1 MLAMRTG
8 RSLLSHKG
16 GFMERS
22 TGKNQGVPM
31 IVDNI
36 RAAKSIREWREDER
50 PRERM
55 LRFGSSCLS
64 DSELLAIL
72 IGTGSHGSSALDI
85 GRSMLDAYGSIQ
97 DLGSRTVQEL
107 CGVKGMGMVKAIGI
121 AAAFELSRRYQ
132 QEAFNPAMILQ
143 SPDDV
148 AKYFIPRMRGARTE
162 SFYIALLNSSN
173 IVFSTKKI
181 SEGSLNSSIVHPREV
196 FRVAIIES
204 AASIIAL
211 HNHPS
216 GNTEPSNED
225 ISLTEQLRQV
235 GTMMHIPLLDHLI
248 IAGDS
253 FTSLRER
260 GYFS

>member
-1 MLAMRTG
+1 MKKGLNMQSGDISMISEKMR
-8 RSLLSHKG
+8 S
-16 GFMERS
+16 ER
-22 TGKNQGVPM
+22 
-31 IVDNI
+31 
-36 RAAKSIREWREDER
+36 SIREWRKDER
-50 PRERM
+50 PRER
-55 LRFGSSCLS
+55 LLNYGPNTVS

-72 IGTGSHGSSALDI
+72 IGTGSHGLTALDI
-85 GRSMLDAYGSIQ
+85 ARNMLDNYQSIM
-97 DLGSRTVQEL
+97 DLGSRSIREL
-107 CGVKGMGMVKAIGI
+107 CSIKGMGMAKAIGI
-121 AAAFELSRRYQ
+121 AAAFELSRRFQ
-132 QEAFNPAMILQ
+132 QESFNPGMILQ

-148 AKYFIPRMRGARTE
+148 ARYFIPRMRGARTE

-196 FRVAIIES
+196 FRTAIIES

-235 GTMMHIPLLDHLI
+235 GNMMHIPLLDHII
-248 IAGDS
+248 IAGDTY
-253 FTSLRER
+253 TSLRER
-260 GYFS
+260 GCFP